1 MTGPLTIATR
11 GSPLALWQANHVKAR
26 LAALDPG
33 RPVRLLVLKTT
44 GDRVQDRPL
53 SEIGGKG
60 LFVKEIEEAL
70 LDGRAD
76 LAVHSMKDLPGRLP
90 AGLTIAAVLERD
102 DPRDAFCSVAY
113 ARLADLPP
121 GARVGT
127 TSLRRRAQLLARF
140 PHLVVE
146 PLRGNVDTRV
156 RRLTEGRYAGIILA
170 YSGLRRLGLETHVR
184 EVLPP
189 DLCLPAVGQGAL
201 AIEAKGGGRGEAA
214 VRPLDHP
221 ATRLCTTA
229 ERAFLSMLEGDCK
242 TPIAGYA
249 VIEGDR
255 LRLAGLLAT
264 PDGRRVVRREAVG
277 PAAEPEAL
285 GRSVAAALLEEGA
298 EILRGTHG

>member
-1 MTGPLTIATR
+1 MTAPLTIATR

-26 LAALDPG
+26 LAALDPE

-44 GDRVQDRPL
+44 GDRIPDRPL
-53 SEIGGKG
+53 FELGGKG

-90 AGLTIAAVLERD
+90 PGLTIAAVPERE

-113 ARLADLPP
+113 ARLADLPL

-170 YSGLRRLGLETHVR
+170 CSGLKRLGLEAHIR
-184 EVLPP
+184 EVLAP
-189 DLCLPAVGQGAL
+189 DICLPAVGQGAL
-201 AIEAKGGGRGEAA
+201 AIEARAGSRGEAA

-221 ATRLCTTA
+221 ASRLTTAA
-229 ERAFLSMLEGDCK
+229 ERAFLGMLEGDCK
-242 TPIAGYA
+242 TPIAGHA
-249 VIEGDR
+249 VLEGDR
-255 LRLAGLLAT
+255 LRMTGLLAT
-264 PDGRRVVRREAVG
+264 SDGRLVVRREATG

-285 GRSVAAALLEEGA
+285 GRAVAAALLEAGA
-298 EILRGTHG
+298 DIVRGTH